1 MRALALNHCSL
12 PPARP
17 ATLPGAGHHGGLGM
31 GRACLPHPL
40 LTLSLPRGLW
50 GKLISSRGALALP
63 SQLVTQLAT
72 LSVQVAV

>member
-1 MRALALNHCSL
+1 MQAFALNHCSL

-17 ATLPGAGHHGGLGM
+17 ATLPGAGRHGGLGM
-31 GRACLPHPL
+31 ERACLPHPL
-40 LTLSLPRGLW
+40 LTLPLPHGLW